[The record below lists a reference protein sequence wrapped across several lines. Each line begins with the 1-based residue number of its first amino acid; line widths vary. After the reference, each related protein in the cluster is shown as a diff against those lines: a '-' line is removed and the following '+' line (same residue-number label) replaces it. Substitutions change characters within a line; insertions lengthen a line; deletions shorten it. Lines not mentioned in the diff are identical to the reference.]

1 VQIGITLPLNL
12 IPEDGCG
19 CLPVLVVTWFESLVS
34 LLRVHDLHKSFSDE
48 PVLRGVSLD
57 LAQHEMLSVLG
68 RSGSGKTTLL
78 KILAGLEQADRGEIT
93 LHGED
98 IAQWSPKQRNIV
110 YLYQEALL
118 FPHLDAFE
126 NIAFGLRLRGLPKA
140 EVQQRVERMLAQLEL
155 EDQAYKQP
163 HQLSGG
169 QRQRVSFG
177 RALIIEPP
185 LLLLDE
191 PFGALDLETRASM
204 QGLLKRVARDL
215 GMTAI
220 FVTHD
225 LKEAILMGD
234 RLGYMRAGLLDL
246 YPDVQAFIEDPRT
259 EAAGEIDF
267 WRKLGKGSDHSG
279 E

>member
-1 VQIGITLPLNL
+1 MAEAVFRFCCML
-12 IPEDGCG
+12 IHP
-19 CLPVLVVTWFESLVS
+19 SLF
-34 LLRVHDLHKSFSDE
+34 LLLHLRALHKSFAHE

-78 KILAGLEQADRGEIT
+78 KILAGLERADRGDIT
-93 LHGED
+93 LDGEE
-98 IAQWSPKQRNIV
+98 ISQWSPQQRNIV
-110 YLYQEALL
+110 YLYQESLL

-126 NIAFGLRLRGLPKA
+126 NMAFGLRLRGLPQA

-155 EDQAYKQP
+155 EDQARKLP

-204 QGLLKRVARDL
+204 QRLLKRVASEL
-215 GMTAI
+215 GITGI

-234 RLGYMRAGLLDL
+234 RLGYMRAGQLEL
-246 YPDVQAFIEDPRT
+246 YADVQAFIDDPRT
-259 EAAGEIDF
+259 EAAGEIAF
-267 WRKLGKGSDHSG
+267 WRKLGEG
-279 E
+279 